1 MRLIG
6 RKDDQQPTLETVGTV
21 VITYNQGRN
30 GPNHIAV
37 VRQADFDKLVNVINA
52 YQEIVRLRGKLRAH
66 PNEQVRRDM
75 REALGL
81 PHPRPKPLETR
92 PFELQTYTVQPGRR
106 RRPGRLRK
114 GSVVTLSPWLM
125 RSAVLTQQH
134 QALPTPVES

>member
-1 MRLIG
+1 MRLTG
-6 RKDDQQPTLETVGTV
+6 RKDDQQPALETVGMV

-30 GPNHIAV
+30 GPNRIAA
-37 VRQADFDKLVNVINA
+37 VRQADFGRLVNVINA
-52 YQEIVRLRGKLRAH
+52 YQEIVRLRGELRTH

-106 RRPGRLRK
+106 RRPATLTAGA
-114 GSVVTLSPWLM
+114 VVTLSPWLM
-125 RSAVLTQQH
+125 RSAQLTEIRSV
-134 QALPTPVES
+134 AAPVEK